1 MERELDLDDALV
13 LVYGMTRDAGRR
25 MGAPLYPEEI
35 CWYSDN
41 PTAVVPD
48 FAHVLDLLVERGAVI
63 ERAGRYRVTDD
74 PAGTEWE

>member
-1 MERELDLDDALV
+1 
-13 LVYGMTRDAGRR
+13 